1 MAAKNNSRFVI
12 GWAIAALLG
21 LAGLLLTPG
30 LASAAPWTQTPPAD
44 PGASGERLY
53 AENCAVC
60 HGAQG
65 QGRIGATLAK
75 DWPSIR
81 PDLTVKTII
90 ENGVPG
96 SVMPA
101 WSQAKGGPLTSAEI
115 DALATYILSWQTG
128 GAAQISPQP
137 TATLIP
143 PITPIPNVQGDPN
156 RGAELFSENCM
167 VCHGGE
173 GQGRI
178 GATLAKSWP
187 GIRPDLNVRNTI
199 VNGIAGSLMPAW
211 SRSNGG
217 PLSEKDID
225 DLVAYILYLSKTNPV
240 IIVSPAVQPIVP
252 PGESPLSGWLGV
264 LVFLALLVVVIG
276 GAVALQKRKS

>member
-1 MAAKNNSRFVI
+1 MAAIKISRFVV
-12 GWAIAALLG
+12 GWMLIALLG
-21 LAGLLLTPG
+21 LAALALTPG
-30 LASAAPWTQTPPAD
+30 LASATSHAQTPPAD
-44 PGASGERLY
+44 PGVSGERLY

-60 HGAQG
+60 HGLQG
-65 QGRIGATLAK
+65 QGRVGATLAK

-101 WSQAKGGPLTSAEI
+101 WSQAKGGPLTPAEI
-115 DALATYILSWQTG
+115 NALTQYILSWQTG
-128 GAAQISPQP
+128 GAAQVSPQP

-143 PITPIPNVQGDPN
+143 PITPLPNVQGDPN
-156 RGAELFSENCM
+156 RGARLFGENCV

-178 GATLAKSWP
+178 GATLAKNWP
-187 GIRPDLNVRNTI
+187 GVRPDLNLRNTI
-199 VNGIAGSLMPAW
+199 ARGISGSQMPAW

-217 PLSEKDID
+217 PLSEQDID
-225 DLVAYILYLSKTNPV
+225 DLVAYILHLSQTNPV
-240 IIVSPAVQPIVP
+240 TLVSPAPQQFVP
-252 PGESPLSGWLGV
+252 PGESPFSGWLGV
-264 LVFLALLVVVIG
+264 LVFLALLIVVIAA
-276 GAVALQKRKS
+276 AVGLQKRKS